1 MGRPWKVAVDA
12 FLSSHLGIIST
23 DRLLALGCPSRT
35 LANLVSDG
43 ALITMLP
50 GVFRSAQWPCNREQI
65 LAAVCARNLAAMI
78 GFTTAGQEW
87 SLRQM
92 ADPWIH
98 VLVPH
103 GSSPR
108 MEGVVVHRCRRIDPV
123 DVVHRPDGIRLTS
136 PPRTLFDSADMI
148 GKEATTSVLEQ
159 LLNEQRVTF
168 GTVSDTVRRLYH
180 PNRPGAATMFA
191 VIQSRPAWRS
201 ALQSDLEVKV
211 LQEIAA
217 QGLLHRCPSFRC
229 ACQAASTTSTSTSP
243 GRVRG
248 SPSRSTIRHGTT
260 APPIPT
266 PTRAAIASS
275 LRSVGRRRGS
285 PTSTYT
291 AVCVRQSPM
300 SASSSAV
307 SPPTLPD
314 ARTSGWARHHATGSK
329 NRARRRWL
337 GATSRHRQRESRPTR
352 ADPDRAGLGYLAAT
366 AALAA
371 SISQDG

>member
-43 ALITMLP
+43 ALTTMLP

-92 ADPWIH
+92 ADPSVH

-103 GSSPR
+103 GSSPQ
-108 MEGVVVHRCRRIDPV
+108 MEGVIVHRCRRIDPV
-123 DVVHRPDGIRLTS
+123 DVVQRPDGIRLTS

-148 GKEATTSVLEQ
+148 GQEATTSVLEQ

-180 PNRPGAATMFA
+180 PNRPGAATMLA

-201 ALQSDLEVKV
+201 ALQSDLEVKL

-217 QGLLHRCPSFRC
+217 QGLPSPVPQFPVRL
-229 ACQAASTTSTSTSP
+229 P
-243 GRVRG
+243 GRERDIYIDFAW
-248 SPSRSTIRHGTT
+248 PSARLAIEVDHPAWHDGAADSHADKGRDRKLTTLGWTSARITNIDVHGGLREAVADIGVILSRLTVS
-260 APPIPT
+260 
-266 PTRAAIASS
+266 AA
-275 LRSVGRRRGS
+275 
-285 PTSTYT
+285 
-291 AVCVRQSPM
+291 
-300 SASSSAV
+300 
-307 SPPTLPD
+307 
-314 ARTSGWARHHATGSK
+314 
-329 NRARRRWL
+329 
-337 GATSRHRQRESRPTR
+337 
-352 ADPDRAGLGYLAAT
+352 
-366 AALAA
+366 
-371 SISQDG
+371 